1 MARNMETRLI
11 ESDEPLNLRVIAEAK
26 QETSLKEICDMTD
39 DQKYKEI
46 LREIAERI
54 KTDEILRCRLEE
66 LTERLIEAESFVC

>member
-46 LREIAERI
+46 LREIGERI

>member
-11 ESDEPLNLRVIAEAK
+11 ESDEPLNLRVIAEAIARK
-26 QETSLKEICDMTD
+26 LKEICDMTD

>member
-1 MARNMETRLI
+1 
-11 ESDEPLNLRVIAEAK
+11 
-26 QETSLKEICDMTD
+26 MTD

>member
-1 MARNMETRLI
+1 MERNMETRLI

-46 LREIAERI
+46 LREIGERI
-54 KTDEILRCRLEE
+54 KTDEILRRHLEE

>member
-46 LREIAERI
+46 LREIGERI
-54 KTDEILRCRLEE
+54 KTDEILRCHLEE
-66 LTERLIEAESFVC
+66 LIERLIEAESFVC